1 MRARG
6 GKNSQE
12 NVNQPTIRM
21 SPKKSSNNPGT
32 PPNLE
37 TTPNAEMARRP
48 SAFSLARAAQGK
60 SYPTGKKDQ
69 SLTQNAHPTLRAVT
83 NTGTPINLGQLPI
96 QAQRVSRAT
105 PGPED
110 WAGQTFRRSNLSRI
124 QLKIWHGYEATIK
137 RKATLWQNDSL
148 FDECPALADNI
159 KSGSKFVNYCRVEWY
174 EKIATGA
181 LHCTLNSAFPCF

>member
-1 MRARG
+1 MLLTLLIKQEENSADSLSVAKPRGSDPPISADRTSILRPSALPAGQDWWPEGCVPFASCRQHKMRARG

-12 NVNQPTIRM
+12 KVNQPTIRM

-96 QAQRVSRAT
+96 QTQQVSRAT

-110 WAGQTFRRSNLSRI
+110 
-124 QLKIWHGYEATIK
+124 
-137 RKATLWQNDSL
+137 
-148 FDECPALADNI
+148 
-159 KSGSKFVNYCRVEWY
+159 
-174 EKIATGA
+174 
-181 LHCTLNSAFPCF
+181 

>member
-1 MRARG
+1 MLQSRGGATTHKCHRTSILRPSALPAGQDWWPEGSVPFASCWQHKMRARG
-6 GKNSQE
+6 GKNLQE
-12 NVNQPTIRM
+12 KVNQPTIRM

-48 SAFSLARAAQGK
+48 SAFSLARAAQGQ

-96 QAQRVSRAT
+96 QTQQVSRAT

-110 WAGQTFRRSNLSRI
+110 
-124 QLKIWHGYEATIK
+124 
-137 RKATLWQNDSL
+137 
-148 FDECPALADNI
+148 
-159 KSGSKFVNYCRVEWY
+159 
-174 EKIATGA
+174 
-181 LHCTLNSAFPCF
+181 

>member
-1 MRARG
+1 MPIASCGPSKTSARGGRSSQEEDRQDHQTWRRPPMARWPEGRVPFASCGQHRMRARG

-12 NVNQPTIRM
+12 KESQPTIRM

-48 SAFSLARAAQGK
+48 GAFSLVRAAQGK

-96 QAQRVSRAT
+96 QTQQVSGAT
-105 PGPED
+105 PGPE
-110 WAGQTFRRSNLSRI
+110 N
-124 QLKIWHGYEATIK
+124 
-137 RKATLWQNDSL
+137 
-148 FDECPALADNI
+148 
-159 KSGSKFVNYCRVEWY
+159 
-174 EKIATGA
+174 
-181 LHCTLNSAFPCF
+181 